1 MRLLCLSGSPDCRGN
16 AMIRRHC
23 SSVSG
28 LPTNHQVGLRRR
40 MLFVSSSGQTF
51 SLGSWDQGISRMPSP
66 HLFIHGCSG
75 IVVDLFS
82 ISPSLLLYSHRMYVI
97 LLCRYHRNN
106 SCQNPNLICYRA
118 LWISWCSKPW
128 FQWGHS
134 TVTALHG
141 ALSKLAAMKCC

>member
-1 MRLLCLSGSPDCRGN
+1 MVQISVYELVAGESRLHCRPDTGY
-16 AMIRRHC
+16 
-23 SSVSG
+23 SSLIG
-28 LPTNHQVGLRRR
+28 TREELPTNHQVGLRRR

-97 LLCRYHRNN
+97 LL
-106 SCQNPNLICYRA
+106 
-118 LWISWCSKPW
+118 
-128 FQWGHS
+128 
-134 TVTALHG
+134 
-141 ALSKLAAMKCC
+141 